1 MAATTSVAAPD
12 AQSQPGISPV
22 GRVFG
27 VFFSPKPTFED
38 IVRKPSWVLPFVLLT
53 VFSIGVTFAI
63 NQRINWRQFMAQQI
77 EKSPRSA
84 NLSAEQKEQQIEGG
98 AKFTPILTWAIGVCG
113 PRGFILVAALG
124 MCGGYYL
131 LVRAQHGITN

>member
-1 MAATTSVAAPD
+1 MATTTSVPAPD

-53 VFSIGVTFAI
+53 LFSIGVTFAGGPFRERKRPRPCFVTWMRYI
-63 NQRINWRQFMAQQI
+63 NAGC
-77 EKSPRSA
+77 
-84 NLSAEQKEQQIEGG
+84 L
-98 AKFTPILTWAIGVCG
+98 
-113 PRGFILVAALG
+113 
-124 MCGGYYL
+124 
-131 LVRAQHGITN
+131 

>member
-1 MAATTSVAAPD
+1 MAATTSVPAPD
-12 AQSQPGISPV
+12 ARSQPGISPV

-53 VFSIGVTFAI
+53 LFSIGVTFAI
-63 NQRINWRQFMAQQI
+63 NQRINWRQFMTQQI

-84 NLSAEQKEQQIEGG
+84 NMSAEQKE
-98 AKFTPILTWAIGVCG
+98 
-113 PRGFILVAALG
+113 
-124 MCGGYYL
+124 
-131 LVRAQHGITN
+131 